1 MPSRFAEH
9 RCRPRKPQAQGRRR
23 GEPGDDPVLLR
34 SGMLLPLP
42 GQGRG
47 GRDRCRDPARNHAGH
62 QFRRDQPDGGD
73 QWHLGSRL
81 GRPAVRGVGG
91 LARRPPAGR
100 GDHRGRAVHP
110 VWRGGGPP
118 LPLLHA
124 QPGRAQLRDLPFAWS
139 EGEIMSAAE
148 TLRAE
153 AARRILVKDGA
164 YGTSIQA
171 RRLKSDDYRGELD
184 LAKDQRGNND
194 LLNLTRPGLIEEIAT
209 EFAEAGVDI
218 LATNTFNANAIS
230 QADYGAEAHVADI
243 NRAAARIVRG
253 VADRYS
259 QRDGQ
264 PRWVAGALGPTNKTL
279 SLSPDVND
287 PAYREVDFDT
297 VKDVYREQI
306 DALVEGG
313 VDFILIETVFDTLN
327 AKAAIMATLEAE
339 QALSR
344 ELPLMVS
351 MTLTDLSGRNLSGHT
366 VEAFWATVRHAK
378 PVTIG
383 LNCSFGAAQLRPHLV
398 ALNGLADTLIMAYPN
413 AGLPNELGEYD
424 EAAAETAAQI
434 HEWFEAGLVNIVGGC
449 CGTTPAHIA
458 AIAEAARGRVPRK
471 VPTAA
476 RQTLLAGLEPMVIAA

>member
-1 MPSRFAEH
+1 
-9 RCRPRKPQAQGRRR
+9 
-23 GEPGDDPVLLR
+23 
-34 SGMLLPLP
+34 
-42 GQGRG
+42 
-47 GRDRCRDPARNHAGH
+47 
-62 QFRRDQPDGGD
+62 
-73 QWHLGSRL
+73 
-81 GRPAVRGVGG
+81 
-91 LARRPPAGR
+91 
-100 GDHRGRAVHP
+100 
-110 VWRGGGPP
+110 
-118 LPLLHA
+118 
-124 QPGRAQLRDLPFAWS
+124 
-139 EGEIMSAAE
+139 MSASRS
-148 TLRAE
+148 LRAE
-153 AARRILVKDGA
+153 AANRILIKDGP
-164 YGTSIQA
+164 YGTGIQDEKLA
-171 RRLKSDDYRGELD
+171 ADDYCAGLD
-184 LAKDQRGNND
+184 LMKDQKGNND
-194 LLNLTRPGLIEEIAT
+194 LLNITQPQVVRLICER
-209 EFAEAGVDI
+209 FAHAGAEI
-218 LATNTFNANAIS
+218 LATNTFNANRIS
-230 QADYGAEAHVADI
+230 QADYAAEHLVVDI
-243 NRAAARIVRG
+243 NRASAAIIRE
-253 VADRYS
+253 VANRYTAK
-259 QRDGQ
+259 DGRS
-264 PRWVAGALGPTNKTL
+264 RWVAGALGPTNKTL

-339 QALSR
+339 QALGR

-383 LNCSFGAAQLRPHLV
+383 LNCSFGASQLRPHLV

-434 HEWFEAGLVNIVGGC
+434 REWFDAGLVNIVGGC

-458 AIAEAARGRVPRK
+458 AIAEAARGRAPRK